1 MFYGKRYALILLL
14 LLPGAALQ
22 AQDITGTW
30 QGSLGPD
37 QFLQLNIIQN
47 GDQLCGYTWD
57 TVHQK
62 KGDYCKAYFEGRYN
76 KRKKEWILTG
86 SSFIQNSGSHVLS
99 RIALKMSNTDGEN
112 ILKGAGFG
120 MSTRPVFDEDLFGR
134 RNTDP
139 FGPTQ
144 IITYGPAEFIFLEK
158 VANMPDKILPHMRAC
173 FFDKQQSQPSTTTTI
188 HKVPLPPVPDIPVT
202 GIRKDSPVIV
212 TPTGRGER
220 IISQVPVSDT
230 VIQLQVYDNAIIDG
244 DTVSIFVN
252 DQLVMEHRRLSA
264 APILVNIT
272 LNETVPL
279 QKISLFA
286 ENLGSIP
293 PNTALLVFIAGG
305 KRYEL
310 FAKATLEEN
319 AVLYFEYKK
328 E

>member
-1 MFYGKRYALILLL
+1 MPFAKRYGLMLLL
-14 LLPGAALQ
+14 LLSGATLH

-57 TVHQK
+57 TVHNK
-62 KGDYCKAYFEGRYN
+62 KNDYCQAYFEGRYN

-86 SSFIQNSGSHVLS
+86 KDFIQNSGSHVLS
-99 RIALKMSNTDGEN
+99 RISLKMSNAEGEN

-120 MSTRPVFDEDLFGR
+120 MSVRPVFDDDLFGR
-134 RNTDP
+134 RLDP
-139 FGPTQ
+139 FGPAQ
-144 IITYGPAEFIFLEK
+144 VITYGPAEFIFLEK

-173 FFDKQQSQPSTTTTI
+173 FFDKQQAQPSTTTTI
-188 HKVPLPPVPDIPVT
+188 HKVPLPTVTDIPVT
-202 GIRKDSPVIV
+202 DIRKDSPVIV

-230 VIQLQVYDNAIIDG
+230 AIQLQVYDNAIIDG

-252 DQLVMEHRRLSA
+252 DKLVMEHRRLSA
-264 APILVNIT
+264 APIFVNIT
-272 LNETVPL
+272 LNEAAPL